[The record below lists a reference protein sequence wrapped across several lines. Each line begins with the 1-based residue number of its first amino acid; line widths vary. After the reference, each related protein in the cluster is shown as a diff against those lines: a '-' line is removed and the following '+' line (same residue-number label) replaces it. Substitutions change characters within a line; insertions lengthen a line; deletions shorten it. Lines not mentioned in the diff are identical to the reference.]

1 MNETFPRKVHELI
14 VKWCRSPKAM
24 HIGIGAKLMSLSLL
38 AISGADNPKATR
50 KSLAEILP
58 KLGEILLGQGDD
70 GTTVYSFA
78 LAHVVE
84 LLNTIISS
92 TPFKTEIFSVSTI
105 NAEKVI
111 MSRHFISL
119 SSLANGFTFK
129 SSFY

>member
-1 MNETFPRKVHELI
+1 MTCSKLFSPLKVHELI

-38 AISGADNPKATR
+38 AISGDDNPKATR

-58 KLGEILLGQGDD
+58 KLGDILLGQGDD

-84 LLNTIISS
+84 LLNTIVSS
-92 TPFKTEIFSVSTI
+92 TPFKTEIFSVSSI

-111 MSRHFISL
+111 LINDFDL
-119 SSLANGFTFK
+119 TFFLKNG
-129 SSFY
+129 